1 MKKRFLLVTFL
12 FLMIEIVGC
21 SKSPE
26 QKINDLYNRGL
37 SYIQSYN
44 YDAADTAFNKIENID
59 PQSPWGL
66 YGVGLVFENKLQYYD
81 ALAIYLTLNKAQP
94 SFAPAFAGT
103 YRIYNHLGY
112 NQYAQHAAGTY
123 SKLAKDSL
131 KAQILLAKAF
141 FNSGEYIA
149 SRKELTKINTP
160 SSADKERINMIIA
173 QTYIMEGKIDSAQNI
188 VNNVMTSPAQ
198 TSEFYFEA
206 ANYFEKA
213 GFIDSAMVLS
223 KISTTIK
230 NTHFNPTIQH
240 FYRALRNKYFYEAHT
255 IIKNLKKQKADQA
268 LLAGMD
274 IEYNLALNNRR
285 KLNELGGLYQ
295 AKYSQ
300 TLSAII
306 YQIKCSGAVDD
317 LLTIGQDI
325 NALKAILKKSNYEP
339 EFVDFFNLEA
349 VLLFDHYEQSTISL
363 DKLQSISGILSNNE
377 NLKLHIAL
385 TSYIVGK
392 FKDALDMLKL
402 YTKYHSYR
410 PDWLT
415 GIGDVY
421 SHQGLKKYDLA
432 EASYQNALKINKWYQ
447 PAFEHYVKMFEKQ
460 KKHKKALSVFSDYPH
475 FEKNNP
481 TIKLLKSKILI
492 ENNNF
497 TEGLELFKNNIKKV
511 KENISLYTDLISIL
525 NKKNRPAEKEQI
537 VDMLT
542 NNCSQNVDA
551 LIYLAEYKGDNN
563 DYQAS
568 LDFVKQAEKFE
579 PNNPDVLTLKARAL
593 YYLGE
598 KPKAFEIFE
607 TINKTHPNN
616 AKNLYYYS
624 HLLAK
629 DKTDFNKA
637 SNLARS
643 AVFNSYGDPNYV
655 LNLSYVY
662 YQMGR
667 YKLSRGEA
675 TKARNVQRDNPLP
688 YFRIGLASYKLGDKK
703 DAQKNLNKAIRLGL
717 RGKDLKTAREI
728 LKQL

>member
-1 MKKRFLLVTFL
+1 MKKRFLLVVFL

-26 QKINDLYNRGL
+26 QKINDLYKRGL

-66 YGVGLVFENKLQYYD
+66 YGAGLVFENKLQYYD

-94 SFAPAFAGT
+94 SFAPAFAGA
-103 YRIYNHLGY
+103 YRIYTHLGY
-112 NQYAQHAAGTY
+112 HQYARHAAGTY
-123 SKLAKDSL
+123 HKLAKDSL
-131 KAQILLAKAF
+131 RAQILLAKAL

-149 SRKELTKINTP
+149 SRKELTKINAP
-160 SSADKERINMIIA
+160 SSADKKIINMISA
-173 QTYIMEGKIDSAQNI
+173 QTYLMEGKIDSAQNM
-188 VNNVMTSPAQ
+188 VNNIMTAPAQ
-198 TSEFYFEA
+198 TSEFYLEA

-230 NTHFNPTIQH
+230 NTHFNPVIQH
-240 FYRALRNKYFYEAHT
+240 FYRALRNKYFYEARV
-255 IIKNLKKQKADQA
+255 IIKNLKKQKANQT

-285 KLNELGGLYQ
+285 KLNDLGSLYE

-325 NALKAILKKSNYEP
+325 NTLEAILKRSNYEP

-349 VLLFDHYEQSTISL
+349 ALLFDHYEQSTRSL
-363 DKLQSISGILSNNE
+363 DKLQSIAGILSNNK

-385 TSYIVGK
+385 TSYIVGN
-392 FKDALDMLKL
+392 FKEALDMLKL
-402 YTKYHSYR
+402 YTKYHRYQ

-432 EASYQNALKINKWYQ
+432 EASYQNALKVNKWYR

-460 KKHKKALSVFSDYPH
+460 KKFKKALAVFDSYPH

-481 TIKLLKSKILI
+481 VIKLLKSKILI
-492 ENNNF
+492 ENNNL
-497 TEGLELFKNNIKKV
+497 TEGFDLFKNNIKKV
-511 KENISLYTDLISIL
+511 KENISLYTDLISLL
-525 NKKNRPAEKEQI
+525 NKKNQPDKKEQ
-537 VDMLT
+537 VAEMLT
-542 NNCSQNVDA
+542 NNCPQNVDA

-563 DYQAS
+563 GYRAS
-568 LDFVKQAEKFE
+568 LAFAQQAEKIE
-579 PNNPDVLTLKARAL
+579 PDNPDALALKARAL

-598 KPKAFEIFE
+598 KPKAFKLFE
-607 TINKTHPNN
+607 TINKTYPNN

-624 HLLAK
+624 RLLAK
-629 DKTDFNKA
+629 DKTEFNKA
-637 SNLARS
+637 SNLARG
-643 AVFNSYGDPNYV
+643 AVFNSYGDPDCV

-675 TKARNVQRDNPLP
+675 TKARNVQRNNPLP